1 MVNKNFENI
10 KVGDTVIRYAN
21 RRKDLQT
28 VKRITKTCFDIGDGW
43 LYNKKDGDARGN
55 TSIWEIRYCINA
67 TEEELNEIME
77 EKRKRS
83 LYEEIDSKIKR
94 IYSSNMD
101 IKSLEDFSN
110 MLDKFI
116 G

>member
-1 MVNKNFENI
+1 MMNRSFENI
-10 KVGDTVIRYAN
+10 KVGDTVIRYSN
-21 RRKDLQT
+21 HRKDVKT
-28 VKRITKTCFDIGDGW
+28 VKRITKACFDIGDGW

-110 MLDKFI
+110 MLDKWI

>member
-1 MVNKNFENI
+1 MVNRNFENI

-28 VKRITKTCFDIGDGW
+28 VKRITKTCFDLGDGW

-55 TSIWEIRYCINA
+55 KSIWEIRYCINA
-67 TEEELNEIME
+67 TEEEINEVRE
-77 EKRKRS
+77 EKRKSS
-83 LYEEIDSKIKR
+83 LYEEIKSKIKR
-94 IYSSNMD
+94 VKFSSMD

-110 MLDKFI
+110 MLDKWI

>member
-1 MVNKNFENI
+1 MNRSFENI
-10 KVGDTVIRYAN
+10 KVGDTVIRYSN
-21 RRKDLQT
+21 HRKDVKT
-28 VKRITKTCFDIGDGW
+28 VKRITKACFDIGDGW

-110 MLDKFI
+110 MLDKWI

>member
-1 MVNKNFENI
+1 MMNRSFENI

-21 RRKDLQT
+21 RKKDLQT

-110 MLDKFI
+110 MLDKWI

>member
-1 MVNKNFENI
+1 MMNRSFENI
-10 KVGDTVIRYAN
+10 KVGDTVIRYSN
-21 RRKDLQT
+21 HRKDVKT
-28 VKRITKTCFDIGDGW
+28 VKRITKACFDIGDGW

-55 TSIWEIRYCINA
+55 TSIWDIRYCINA
-67 TEEELNEIME
+67 TEAELNEIME
-77 EKRKRS
+77 ENSKRS

-110 MLDKFI
+110 MLDKWI

>member
-1 MVNKNFENI
+1 MVNRNFENI

-21 RRKDLQT
+21 HRKDVKT

-67 TEEELNEIME
+67 TEEELNEIRE
-77 EKRKRS
+77 EKRKMS

-110 MLDKFI
+110 MLDKWI

>member
-1 MVNKNFENI
+1 MVNRNFENI
-10 KVGDTVIRYAN
+10 KVGDTVIRYSN
-21 RRKDLQT
+21 HRKDVKT
-28 VKRITKTCFDIGDGW
+28 VKRITKACFDIGDGW

-110 MLDKFI
+110 MLDKWI